1 MRGHLAGSG
10 LDSNEAERASRPL
23 RVAVVVTRLEGGAGV
38 LAVRGARAMDPGA
51 CQPVIV
57 TGTRDWLLDAG
68 ASGLEV
74 IVEPSLRAAIT
85 PRSDLLA
92 LRRLEMMFRERNFDV
107 VHTHCAKAGLVG
119 RVAARRAGVSRIV
132 HTFHGF
138 PFHEFQSMPR
148 RRAYVSVE
156 RRLGRFTDLALC
168 VGAVVAAEAVRREL
182 IAPERVR
189 TIGVAVDGP
198 DRLRA
203 SMRAGTPQARRLARA
218 ELGLPAD
225 ATVIGVV
232 GRLTY
237 QKAPEDFLAAMLALR
252 RPDVMGVWVGGG
264 ELAERVGR
272 RIRALGLRVVL
283 AGHRADVLD
292 VLPAF
297 DIFVLPSRYEGLPTA
312 IVEAMICGIPV
323 VATAVNAVSDLVVPG
338 ETGVLVPPHRPEA
351 LAAAIRY
358 LLDSPAVAARLAA
371 TASARLGTRYGEQD
385 LRTAL
390 TAAYSPASTGA
401 LVLANINSR

>member
-203 SMRAGTPQARRLARA
+203 SM
-218 ELGLPAD
+218 
-225 ATVIGVV
+225 
-232 GRLTY
+232 
-237 QKAPEDFLAAMLALR
+237 
-252 RPDVMGVWVGGG
+252 
-264 ELAERVGR
+264 
-272 RIRALGLRVVL
+272 
-283 AGHRADVLD
+283 
-292 VLPAF
+292 
-297 DIFVLPSRYEGLPTA
+297 PSRHAAGAPARSRRT
-312 IVEAMICGIPV
+312 
-323 VATAVNAVSDLVVPG
+323 
-338 ETGVLVPPHRPEA
+338 RP
-351 LAAAIRY
+351 
-358 LLDSPAVAARLAA
+358 AR
-371 TASARLGTRYGEQD
+371 
-385 LRTAL
+385 
-390 TAAYSPASTGA
+390 
-401 LVLANINSR
+401 